1 MLPSKLMSI
10 NILRFKNVPYDT
22 LSFCW
27 MTLVVV
33 CISRKKVITGSVS
46 RFVDI
51 GHLFS
56 V

>member
-1 MLPSKLMSI
+1 MLPSKLMPI
-10 NILRFKNVPYDT
+10 DILRFKNVPNDA

-33 CISRKKVITGSVS
+33 CISRKKVITGSIS
-46 RFVDI
+46 RFIDI